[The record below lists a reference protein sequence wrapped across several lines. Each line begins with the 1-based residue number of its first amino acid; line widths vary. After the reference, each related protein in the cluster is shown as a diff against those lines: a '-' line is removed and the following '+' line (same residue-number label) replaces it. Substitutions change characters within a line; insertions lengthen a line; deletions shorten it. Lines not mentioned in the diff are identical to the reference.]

1 MRKGVRQVLRSLKE
15 GELIVVRWFDACTWR
30 DVPNSMRN
38 PKRVDSPI
46 VSVGAYGGLV
56 RGERLTY
63 LRLVVE
69 RKPDNSDI
77 TYIPLPLIDSIERG
91 VMNFPKKEVRNY
103 AQIQRWFGDEEG
115 WD

>member
-1 MRKGVRQVLRSLKE
+1 
-15 GELIVVRWFDACTWR
+15 
-30 DVPNSMRN
+30 
-38 PKRVDSPI
+38 
-46 VSVGAYGGLV
+46 
-56 RGERLTY
+56 
-63 LRLVVE
+63 VVE

-77 TYIPLPLIDSIERG
+77 TYIPLALIDSIERG

>member
-1 MRKGVRQVLRSLKE
+1 MNSIEDLIRDDAQGIRQVLRSLKE
-15 GELIVVRWFDACTWR
+15 GELIVVRWYDACTWR

-69 RKPDNSDI
+69 RKPDTATSR
-77 TYIPLPLIDSIERG
+77 T
-91 VMNFPKKEVRNY
+91 FPFR
-103 AQIQRWFGDEEG
+103 
-115 WD
+115 